1 MPKITIYYST
11 RRDLN
16 TCIVYGHDSR
26 FFLSIR
32 DCVLWAAREGLI
44 KDAEKVIRAAEAEAE
59 ILERID
65 EQNFGEADAHFR
77 LNQSIADAG
86 GDVGE
91 VARLLRRFR
100 DRFF

>member
-1 MPKITIYYST
+1 MPKITIYYCT

-16 TCIVYGHDSR
+16 TCIVYGGNHR

-44 KDAEKVIRAAEAEAE
+44 KDAEKVIQAAEAEANF
-59 ILERID
+59 LERLD
-65 EQNFGEADAHFR
+65 DQKWNEADSQFR